1 MKQLIVVSA
10 GLSTPS
16 TTRHVADQIAAA
28 VRAQVTARG
37 EDLRVRTVE
46 VRDYAQDLTQLML
59 TSIDSSALEALK
71 REISQ
76 ADGLVA
82 VSPVFQ
88 GSYSGLFKMLFD
100 ALHTDALNAMPAI
113 IAATGGS
120 QRHALVTEYALRPLL
135 TYLRA
140 QVVPTSLFAATAD
153 FGSDEGAALTQRI
166 ERAAREL
173 AQLMLATS
181 GAVAGIA
188 GTLEDSAPPQTQAQP
203 QTQPRRSGT
212 DLEED
217 FVPLGQL
224 LGGQTG
230 THD

>member
-28 VRAQVTARG
+28 VRTQVTARG

-59 TSIDSSALEALK
+59 TSIDSPALEALK
-71 REISQ
+71 RVISQ

-100 ALHTDALNAMPAI
+100 ALHTDALNAMPTI

-135 TYLRA
+135 TYLHA
-140 QVVPTSLFAATAD
+140 HVVPTSLFAATAD
-153 FGSDEGAALTQRI
+153 FGSDKDAALTQRI

-173 AQLMLATS
+173 AELMLATS
-181 GAVAGIA
+181 SDVAGIA
-188 GTLEDSAPPQTQAQP
+188 GTAEDSTPPQTKTKPQP
-203 QTQPRRSGT
+203 QPRRSGT
-212 DLEED
+212 NLEED

-224 LGGQTG
+224 LGGQRG

>member
-37 EDLRVRTVE
+37 EDLRVHTVE

-59 TSIDSSALEALK
+59 TSIDSPALEALK

-76 ADGLVA
+76 SDGLVA

-100 ALHTDALNAMPAI
+100 ALHTDALNAMPTI

-135 TYLRA
+135 TYLHA
-140 QVVPTSLFAATAD
+140 HVVPTSLFAATAD
-153 FGSDEGAALTQRI
+153 FGSDEGAALTHRI

-173 AQLMLATS
+173 AELMLATS
-181 GAVAGIA
+181 SAVAGIA
-188 GTLEDSAPPQTQAQP
+188 SAAEDSTPPQTQTQP
-203 QTQPRRSGT
+203 QPRRSGT

-224 LGGQTG
+224 LGGQKG

>member
-59 TSIDSSALEALK
+59 TSIDSPALEALK

-100 ALHTDALNAMPAI
+100 ALHTDALNAMPTI

-135 TYLRA
+135 TYLHA

-153 FGSDEGAALTQRI
+153 FGSDDGAALTQRI

-188 GTLEDSAPPQTQAQP
+188 VTAEDSTPPQTQKQP
-203 QTQPRRSGT
+203 QPRRSGT

-224 LGGQTG
+224 LGGQTE

>member
-28 VRAQVTARG
+28 VRTQVTARG

-59 TSIDSSALEALK
+59 TSIDSPALEALK
-71 REISQ
+71 RVISQ

-100 ALHTDALNAMPAI
+100 ALHTDALNAMPTI

-135 TYLRA
+135 TYLHA
-140 QVVPTSLFAATAD
+140 HVVPTSLFAATAD
-153 FGSDEGAALTQRI
+153 FGSDGGDEGAALTQRI

-173 AQLMLATS
+173 AELML
-181 GAVAGIA
+181 G
-188 GTLEDSAPPQTQAQP
+188 
-203 QTQPRRSGT
+203 R
-212 DLEED
+212 
-217 FVPLGQL
+217 
-224 LGGQTG
+224 QTG
-230 THD
+230 TRD

>member
-59 TSIDSSALEALK
+59 TSIDSPALEALK

-100 ALHTDALNAMPAI
+100 ALHTDALNAMPTI

-135 TYLRA
+135 TYLHA

-188 GTLEDSAPPQTQAQP
+188 VTAEDSTPPQTQKQP
-203 QTQPRRSGT
+203 QPQPRRSGT

-224 LGGQTG
+224 LGGQTE